1 MIYVNNDHFLVV
13 YDDVAI
19 DEKKRRNH
27 DNVLS
32 GCVSIRVLVEI
43 RKKERN

>member
-19 DEKKRRNH
+19 DEKK
-27 DNVLS
+27 
-32 GCVSIRVLVEI
+32 GAITTMC
-43 RKKERN
+43 